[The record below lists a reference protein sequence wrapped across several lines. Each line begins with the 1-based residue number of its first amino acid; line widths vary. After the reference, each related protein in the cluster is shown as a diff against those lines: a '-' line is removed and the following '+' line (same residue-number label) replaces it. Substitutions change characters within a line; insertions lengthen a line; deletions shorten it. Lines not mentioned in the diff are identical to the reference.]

1 MQVNRVFLGGPTV
14 DSSARTLRHVTARR
28 MREVGRHTA
37 GLASS
42 GFVLP
47 DGKRNA
53 MRCGA
58 VEMKQRV
65 WAVGVLLA
73 LGACAGVERSAAFR
87 STETQL
93 FAARQAA
100 ALQCSTPAE
109 CDRAWRLARRYV
121 EGRSSTRITRADAD
135 TIETAPPFLA
145 GEVYVWASRTASG
158 GGDLRCASGCALAAS
173 GGTAVIRSSP
183 GRRAGGVMP
192 LHRVSNRPAAVD
204 PHQAP
209 VTAPCARG
217 AWRLALDRDAREHD
231 RAGRRACLR

>member
-1 MQVNRVFLGGPTV
+1 
-14 DSSARTLRHVTARR
+14 
-28 MREVGRHTA
+28 MRDVGRHTA

-73 LGACAGVERSAAFR
+73 LGACAGVERNAAFR

-93 FAARQAA
+93 FATRQAA
-100 ALQCSTPAE
+100 ALPCSTPAE

-121 EGRSSTRITRADAD
+121 EGHSSTRITRADAD

-145 GEVYVWASRTASG
+145 GEVYLWASRTASG
-158 GGDLRCASGCALAAS
+158 GGA
-173 GGTAVIRSSP
+173 AVIRLKAMCKGMYGSDGGPGWRYDACATKILDIERGFRADVSQARSP
-183 GRRAGGVMP
+183 G
-192 LHRVSNRPAAVD
+192 
-204 PHQAP
+204 AP
-209 VTAPCARG
+209 QPVAPR
-217 AWRLALDRDAREHD
+217 
-231 RAGRRACLR
+231 